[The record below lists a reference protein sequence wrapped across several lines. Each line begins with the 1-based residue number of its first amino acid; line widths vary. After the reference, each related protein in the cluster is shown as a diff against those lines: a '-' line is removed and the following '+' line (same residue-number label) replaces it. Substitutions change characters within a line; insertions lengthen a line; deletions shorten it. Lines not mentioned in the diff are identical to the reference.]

1 MPRGLSGVSRCSA
14 SYVRL
19 SVLQDPEAA
28 PAVRQEML
36 SQGARGY
43 AFRQGDWVYL
53 PQQGSL
59 GFTVPARP
67 GWDPYPV
74 IGNVNS
80 DVDEKGHIKPTAPA
94 DQLYNLADDPQ
105 QKTNVVRQHP
115 ERAAAMR
122 SRLDKLVPP
131 PEVPVRG
138 G

>member
-1 MPRGLSGVSRCSA
+1 
-14 SYVRL
+14 
-19 SVLQDPEAA
+19 
-28 PAVRQEML
+28 ML

-105 QKTNVVRQHP
+105 QKTNAVRQHLSVPRPCGRGSTNLCHRQRSQSAADEISDP
-115 ERAAAMR
+115 ERK
-122 SRLDKLVPP
+122 SV
-131 PEVPVRG
+131 V
-138 G
+138 